1 MQFFPWWNLYGAV
14 FAICVGKLALEAVFD
29 SKTSDEDIRDSEF
42 TILELAQQGDI
53 EAIQTILNRILKPYN
68 ISNVNVKHK
77 GDCLQ
82 ISLESYDKVPNQQ
95 SLVLLLKDEIVKLD
109 IQSIN
114 KIKVSGRISRE
125 RFIDWKQYAWVRPVI
140 VKCENC
146 GAKNR
151 IPLSDNREPICGKCK
166 HPLEN
171 SSVFSI

>member
-1 MQFFPWWNLYGAV
+1 MQFFPIWNVYIIVGAL
-14 FAICVGKLALEAVFD
+14 CVGKLALEAVFD

-68 ISNVNVKHK
+68 LSNVNVKHK
-77 GDCLQ
+77 DDCLQ

-114 KIKVSGRISRE
+114 KIKVSGRISGE
-125 RFIDWKQYAWVRPVI
+125 RFIDWKQYVWVRPVI

-146 GAKNR
+146 GTKNR
-151 IPLSDNREPICGKCK
+151 VPLSDNREPICGKCK
-166 HPLEN
+166 HSLGN